1 MRKKDDLWMG
11 FLVIAGI
18 PLLLILEYPFEL
30 LIILIAIALIIV
42 LALLIKNSEGPRR
55 LKKANKLSA
64 ATSKSEIKIGVY
76 NQLEI
81 IDAMKGSEFET
92 FVVELLKCNG
102 FSNVSQTKLS
112 GDFGVD
118 VIGFKDNKKYVFQ
131 CKRFKGKLGLKP
143 IQEAYAGKRHYRADE
158 AVVVTNSEF
167 TKAAMEL
174 ASDTDIICCDRNQL
188 TKLLENYVILKN
200 NINVK

>member
-18 PLLLILEYPFEL
+18 PLAFILEL
-30 LIILIAIALIIV
+30 QSDSLIVLLIAIALIIV
-42 LALLIKNSEGPRR
+42 LSLLLKYGEETRKI
-55 LKKANKLSA
+55 KKANKKLSLM
-64 ATSKSEIKIGVY
+64 SKSEVKQMV
-76 NQLEI
+76 NNELEI
-81 IDAMKGSEFET
+81 IDSMKGSEFET
-92 FVVELLKCNG
+92 FVVDLLKCNG
-102 FSNVSQTKLS
+102 FSNVTQTKLS

-174 ASDTDIICCDRNQL
+174 ASDTDIICFDRNQL
-188 TKLLENYVILKN
+188 AKLLENYVILN
-200 NINVK
+200 NL

>member
-18 PLLLILEYPFEL
+18 PLLLILEYPFVL
-30 LIILIAIALIIV
+30 LIILMAIALIIV

-76 NQLEI
+76 NQLEF

-200 NINVK
+200 NINMK